1 MTGPDDP
8 LVLGVDVG
16 SHGVRCVCGPHGVGV
31 AYAGPPPPAR
41 RPAQEWTDAFLR
53 ALSALPEGDR
63 QRVRAVG
70 ITGVRGAFVVTDADL
85 RPLMPTIPDFDP
97 ESVPLAREL
106 RKKYG
111 RDLIGRTGCPAFPLS
126 GLPKLMALPDTLGP
140 SARVLPPQDFVASL
154 LTGEA
159 RLSAGATLRLGCLDP
174 RTGGLDSELLAELG
188 IAETLFPPVVPIG
201 ERLGDN
207 RHPLLPPG
215 IPVISVAGDGPSARA
230 AVAGQGDGLVS
241 LGTTTV
247 CLLPISGDRLPDID
261 LTVELDPEGGRL
273 AEYGSGI
280 GGIAIDWLSRLT
292 GLAPERLEQMSRGV
306 DYGRLVVEPT
316 FVSAWGD
323 APGAR
328 LGHISPDTTVPEIAA
343 ALFDAIG
350 RDALASIGQL
360 AAAAG
365 MPPRIYL
372 AGGCA
377 RSARVVDMLRNNL
390 ACDVIPR
397 GDREL
402 AATGA
407 ARTARHYAIG
417 R

>member
-1 MTGPDDP
+1 MPGPDEP

-16 SHGVRCVCGPHGVGV
+16 SHGVRCVCGSESVDV

-41 RPAQEWTDAFLR
+41 RPAQQWTDAFVE
-53 ALSALPEGDR
+53 ALSRIPESDR
-63 QRVRAVG
+63 QRVQAVG
-70 ITGVRGAFVVTDADL
+70 ITGVRGAFVVADAEL
-85 RPLMPTIPDFDP
+85 GPLMPTIPDFDP

-106 RKKYG
+106 RTKYG

-154 LTGEA
+154 LTGKA
-159 RLSAGATLRLGCLDP
+159 RLSAGAALRLGCLDP
-174 RTGGLDSELLAELG
+174 RIGDIDRELLAELG

-207 RHPLLPPG
+207 RHPLLPLG
-215 IPVISVAGDGPSARA
+215 IPVVSVAGDGPSARA
-230 AVAGQGDGLVS
+230 AVAGKGDGLVS
-241 LGTTTV
+241 LGTTSV
-247 CLLPISGDRLPDID
+247 CLLPIAGDRLPDID
-261 LTVELDPEGGRL
+261 LTVELDPMGGRL

-280 GGIAIDWLSRLT
+280 GGVAIDWLARLT
-292 GLAPERLEQMSRGV
+292 GVGPGRLEEASRGV
-306 DYGRLVVEPT
+306 DYGPLVVEPT

-328 LGHISPDTTVPEIAA
+328 LANILPDTTVPAIAA

-350 RDALASIGQL
+350 RDALASIGML
-360 AAAAG
+360 AAVAG

-372 AGGCA
+372 TGGCA
-377 RSARVVDMLRNNL
+377 RSARVVDLLRTNL

-402 AATGA
+402 AAAGA
-407 ARTARHYAIG
+407 AGTARHYALG